1 MSHKLNM
8 FGVSLLLLT
17 LITGVILAFVAGPT
31 SPLTWI
37 LIAIL
42 IAVPY
47 VHKKIASRGFI
58 KWKDEYSVGID
69 SIDRQHRKL
78 INLINQLAT
87 AVDYSTGD
95 EFEQEALAELVDYT
109 KTHFSYEEKIMK
121 DNGYPDF
128 EAHKAQH
135 EEMIK
140 KVSEVIAE
148 YGKDKDTA
156 MQNAANYLK
165 AWLVNHINGTDKQYS
180 SFLRDKGVE

>member
-1 MSHKLNM
+1 MNNKLSM
-8 FGVSLLLLT
+8 FGIALLLLT
-17 LITGVILAFVAGPT
+17 LITGVILAFMAGPT

-47 VHKKIASRGFI
+47 IHRKMSTRSFVE
-58 KWKDEYSVGID
+58 WKAEYSVGID

-78 INLINQLAT
+78 INLINQLVT
-87 AVDYSTGD
+87 TVDYSTGA
-95 EFEQEALAELVDYT
+95 EFEREALAELVDYT
-109 KTHFSYEEKIMK
+109 RTHFSYEEKLLK

-128 EAHKAQH
+128 ESHKAQH
-135 EEMIK
+135 EGMIK
-140 KVSEVIAE
+140 KVNEVIAE
-148 YGKDKDTA
+148 YGQDRDTA

-165 AWLVNHINGTDKQYS
+165 EWLITHINGTDKQYS